1 MYIPQDQAHQEAQVK
16 IDHMSSR
23 MESVKK
29 QSEEITALRGELLKA
44 KDQDKA
50 YEEALDAAN
59 AELDVLEKENGS
71 LKARE
76 LVLDSQGQSSL
87 ST

>member
-1 MYIPQDQAHQEAQVK
+1 
-16 IDHMSSR
+16 

-29 QSEEITALRGELLKA
+29 QSEEITSLRGELLKA

-76 LVLDSQGQSSL
+76 LVLDSQGEFFL
-87 ST
+87 SPETFKEVLTSMEQ